1 MRHWLCASAS
11 AGKGSAICASSPAW
25 NRSGRRLAAN
35 QPRRKQEC
43 HADDDGDG
51 GDDGDDRNEHDED
64 DDLAL

>member
-11 AGKGSAICASSPAW
+11 AGKGSAICASSRAW

>member
-11 AGKGSAICASSPAW
+11 AGKGSEICASSRAW

-43 HADDDGDG
+43 HADDDGG
-51 GDDGDDRNEHDED
+51 GGGGGDDRNEHDEG
-64 DDLAL
+64 DDLSL

>member
-11 AGKGSAICASSPAW
+11 AGKGSAICASSRAW

-51 GDDGDDRNEHDED
+51 GGDDRNEHDEG
-64 DDLAL
+64 DDLSL

>member
-11 AGKGSAICASSPAW
+11 AGKGSAICASSRAW

-43 HADDDGDG
+43 HAADDGDG
-51 GDDGDDRNEHDED
+51 CDDGDDRNEHDED

>member
-1 MRHWLCASAS
+1 MRHWLCGSAS
-11 AGKGSAICASSPAW
+11 AGKGSAICASSRAW

-43 HADDDGDG
+43 HADDDGDR

>member
-11 AGKGSAICASSPAW
+11 AGKGSAICAWSRAW

-43 HADDDGDG
+43 RADDDDGDG
-51 GDDGDDRNEHDED
+51 GGDDHNEHDEG
-64 DDLAL
+64 DDLSL